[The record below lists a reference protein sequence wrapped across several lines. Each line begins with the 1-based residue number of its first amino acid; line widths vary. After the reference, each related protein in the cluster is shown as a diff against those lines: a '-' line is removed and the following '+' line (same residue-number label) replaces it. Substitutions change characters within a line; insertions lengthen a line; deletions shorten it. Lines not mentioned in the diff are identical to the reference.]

1 MLNDETKISYI
12 YILKLPIMILRLLVV
27 LSLIFCSAGA
37 KGQIITTIAG
47 IDTAGY
53 TGDNAAATAAAL
65 NHPDVIKFDHS
76 GNMYIADEHNHVVR
90 KINTSGIITTIVGT
104 GLGAGTFSGGYSGD
118 GGPATNAQLSRPL
131 DLAFDAI
138 GNLYISELGNGTIR
152 KVNTSGI
159 ITTIA
164 GTGHSGYNG
173 DGGPATNAQL
183 YDPLGLVFDNSGNL
197 YFSDNG
203 NARVRKINT
212 LGIIT
217 TIVGTGI
224 LGYSGD
230 GGPAS
235 IAQIKYGGH
244 IAIKNSG
251 DIFIPDYYNYR
262 IRKVDTHGIIT
273 TIVGDGVGSNLGDGG
288 PATAASLLNVWAIL
302 FDHSGNMILSDRL
315 AGVIRKVNS
324 DGIINRIGGDGILG
338 YSGDGGPATSAK
350 LNWDVGCSSIDA
362 AGNLYIADPNNNR
375 IRKITYTNTGV
386 NNVAITPQEV
396 LIYPNPG
403 QNTITITT
411 SHTLEQIIITNST
424 GQIVFSQ
431 EYCNVEQAKIDV
443 SCFSKGI
450 YFIKVNNA
458 QIQKFEKE

>member
-1 MLNDETKISYI
+1 MTLYNSTKFSYI
-12 YILKLPIMILRLLVV
+12 YILKLPIMILRLIVV

-53 TGDNAAATAAAL
+53 TGDNAAATAATL

-118 GGPATNAQLSRPL
+118 GGPATNAQLSRPM

-183 YDPLGLVFDNSGNL
+183 YDPLGLVFDIAGNL

-224 LGYSGD
+224 PGYSGD

-235 IAQIKYGGH
+235 IAQIKCGGY
-244 IAIKNSG
+244 IAI
-251 DIFIPDYYNYR
+251 
-262 IRKVDTHGIIT
+262 
-273 TIVGDGVGSNLGDGG
+273 
-288 PATAASLLNVWAIL
+288 
-302 FDHSGNMILSDRL
+302 
-315 AGVIRKVNS
+315 
-324 DGIINRIGGDGILG
+324 
-338 YSGDGGPATSAK
+338 
-350 LNWDVGCSSIDA
+350 
-362 AGNLYIADPNNNR
+362 NNR
-375 IRKITYTNTGV
+375 ETF
-386 NNVAITPQEV
+386 
-396 LIYPNPG
+396 LF
-403 QNTITITT
+403 
-411 SHTLEQIIITNST
+411 QIIITL
-424 GQIVFSQ
+424 
-431 EYCNVEQAKIDV
+431 EYGKSIHMALSLQL
-443 SCFSKGI
+443 
-450 YFIKVNNA
+450 
-458 QIQKFEKE
+458 